1 MSNFQRPFL
10 KWAGNKYQVL
20 PEIWSVLPN
29 KGKRFIE
36 PFAGSGSVFLNVT
49 LDPVKTYSSYV
60 IGDSNP
66 DLMNLYDAVKK
77 DGAGFIN
84 RCRVLFHG
92 DGKTIPS
99 GNARPQYE
107 HLRDVFNGKKS
118 DPALTALGIGRSE
131 IFVYLNRHCFNG
143 LCRYNSKGGFNVPF
157 GRYAGPNV
165 PEDDILLFHKQVQNM
180 QFTAGDYTAL
190 LANTKPGKGDVV
202 YLDPPYVPLSATASF
217 TDYSNDGGFPMA
229 KQEELAKLAEQY
241 AAAGAVVLVS
251 NHDTPTSRDLYKKA
265 SSIHAFNVTRFISAA
280 GKSRNKAPELIAVF
294 Q

>member
-20 PEIWSVLPN
+20 PEIWKVLPQ
-29 KGKRFIE
+29 KGNRFIE

-49 LDPVKTYSSYV
+49 LDKTKSYGHYA

-66 DLMNLYDAVKK
+66 DLTDLYKLVKT
-77 DGAGFIN
+77 DDVSFIK
-84 RCRVLFHG
+84 RCRILFYG

-99 GNARPQYE
+99 GNDRTQYE
-107 HLRDVFNGKKS
+107 HLRDVFNAKKVDS
-118 DPALTALGIGRSE
+118 VLTTLNIGRSE
-131 IFVYLNRHCFNG
+131 LFVYLNRHCFNG

-157 GRYAGPNV
+157 GRYKGPNV
-165 PEDDILLFHKQVQNM
+165 PEEDISLFHKQIQNVT
-180 QFTAGDYTAL
+180 FTAGDYTTL
-190 LANTKPGKGDVV
+190 LAGMNPTDGDVI

-217 TDYSNDGGFPMA
+217 TDYSNDGGFPMT
-229 KQEELAKLAEQY
+229 KQKELAQLAEKY

-251 NHDTPTSRDLYKKA
+251 NHDTAQSRELYKNA
-265 SSIHAFNVTRFISAA
+265 SSIHAFEVTRFISAA

-294 Q
+294 K